1 MFSLGKKMLWRKC
14 AYKCPVGGET
24 VLLISRER
32 AKVSGHKWK
41 YRKLHLNL
49 TMCLLLLMLFSLFCE
64 SGQMV
69 KQAVGQGNSTPSP
82 MEIFKT

>member
-49 TMCLLLLMLFSLFCE
+49 TMRLLMLFSLFCE

-69 KQAVGQGNSTPSP
+69 KQAVG
-82 MEIFKT
+82 